1 MAGDILGIGV
11 SGLLAYQRSLATAG
25 HNITNANT
33 EGYSRQRVDLGTRPP
48 DFSGAGYNGTGVN
61 VESVRRVY
69 DSFLTSQ
76 VRTSTAS
83 FNQSDYFHTLSS
95 RIDNLL
101 ADPQAGLTPAL
112 QSFFNS
118 VQGVS
123 NDPSSV
129 AARQV
134 LLSEASS
141 LVERFKSLD
150 SRLSD
155 INSSIN
161 IDITNTVSEINSIA
175 QGIASANQDI
185 ALAAGSGAGVFPN
198 DLLDKRDALIVDL
211 SKRIAVTTV
220 PQDDGSI
227 NIFIGNGQSLVTGF
241 RAQTLN
247 SVQNQF
253 DPTRLD
259 VGYKIGN
266 TSVNITDQLS
276 GGKLG
281 GVLDFRKNNLDE
293 AKKFL
298 GRVAIG
304 LADTFNDQHKLGQ
317 DLNGQLGGD
326 FFKVP
331 AIQVQSR
338 VLNSGTGLVAASLV
352 NPGAIT
358 TSEYRLTYNGA
369 NAYTLQ
375 RLSDSQT
382 FAINTGGTTPYTT
395 EEFDGFSINITAGS
409 AVNDSFLIKPTYTA
423 AQNIGLTITDA
434 KAIAAA
440 SPIRTSAALANA
452 GTGIIN
458 PGVVNSP
465 NNRVSLQFTSATTYN
480 VVDETTGASL
490 ATSQTFTSGSNIPFN
505 GWTIQ
510 ISGIVAAGDKFYVD
524 KTVTTAATANIGA
537 GAISPAIVSQPDP
550 NLRDPVTIT
559 FNSPPI
565 TFNVTG
571 AATGSPVTTVPYVS
585 GQPISFNGWTVKVTG
600 TPAAGDVFKVGA
612 NTNGVSDNRNALLL
626 TQLQTQHTLDNG
638 TATYQDAYGQ
648 LVAKVGT
655 QTRQAEITS
664 NAQEVLKNQA
674 IESRDSL
681 SGVNL
686 DEEAADLVRLQQA
699 YQAAAQV
706 ISVSDTLFQALLGA
720 VRR

>member
-1 MAGDILGIGV
+1 MAGDILGIGI

-33 EGYSRQRVDLGTRPP
+33 EGYSRQRVELGTRSP
-48 DFSGAGYNGTGVN
+48 DFSGGGYIGTGVN

-76 VRTSTAS
+76 VRNSTAS

-118 VQGVS
+118 VQGVA
-123 NDPSSV
+123 NDPGSL

-134 LLSEASS
+134 LLSESSS
-141 LVERFKSLD
+141 LVERFHALD
-150 SRLSD
+150 TRFSEL
-155 INSSIN
+155 NSSIN
-161 IDITNTVSEINSIA
+161 IDISNTVTEINSLA

-185 ALAAGSGAGVFPN
+185 ALATGSGAGNLPN
-198 DLLDKRDALIVDL
+198 DLLDKRDALIVEL

-220 PQDDGSI
+220 PQDDGSV
-227 NIFIGNGQSLVTGF
+227 NIFIGNGQSIVAGF
-241 RAQTLN
+241 RAQSL
-247 SVQNQF
+247 SAVQNQF

-266 TSVNITDQLS
+266 SAVNITEQLS

-293 AKKFL
+293 AKKLL

-304 LADTFNDQHKLGQ
+304 LADTFNDQHNLGQ

-331 AIQVQSR
+331 AINVQPR
-338 VLNSGTGLVAASLV
+338 VLNSGTGLIAASLV

-358 TSEYRLTYNGA
+358 TSDYRLTYNGA
-369 NAYTLQ
+369 NAYALL
-375 RLSDSQT
+375 RLSDNQA
-382 FAINTGGTTPYTT
+382 FAINTGGVSPYTT
-395 EEFDGFSINITAGS
+395 EEFDGFSINITAG
-409 AVNDSFLIKPTYTA
+409 AAINDSFLIRPTSTA
-423 AQNIGLTITDA
+423 AQNIGLAITDA

-440 SPIRTSAALANA
+440 APIRTSAALANVGA
-452 GTGIIN
+452 GIIN

-465 NNRVSLQFTSATTYN
+465 NNRVSLQFTSATTYD
-480 VVDETTGASL
+480 VLDETTGASL
-490 ATSQTFTSGSNIPFN
+490 AKNLTYTSGSNIPFN

-510 ISGIVAAGDKFYVD
+510 ISGTVATGDKFYVD
-524 KTVTTAATANIGA
+524 KTVTTADTANTGV
-537 GAISPAIVSQPDP
+537 GAISPAIVSPPDP
-550 NLRDPVTIT
+550 NLRDTVTLT
-559 FNSPPI
+559 FNNPPT
-565 TFNVTG
+565 TFNVAG
-571 AATGSPVTTVPYVS
+571 ATTGSPIVTVPYVS

-600 TPAAGDVFKVGA
+600 TPAAGDVFRVGA

-626 TQLQTQHTLDNG
+626 AQLQTQRTLDNG

-648 LVAKVGT
+648 LVANVGT
-655 QTRQAEITS
+655 QTRQAEITR

-706 ISVSDTLFQALLGA
+706 IAVSDTLFQALLGA

>member
-33 EGYSRQRVDLGTRPP
+33 DGFSRQRVELGTRPP
-48 DFSGAGYNGTGVN
+48 DFTGGGYSGTGVN
-61 VESVRRVY
+61 VTSVRRVY

-76 VRTSTAS
+76 VRNSTAS
-83 FNQSDYFHTLSS
+83 FSQSDYFHTLSS

-123 NDPSSV
+123 NDPSSL

-134 LLSEASS
+134 LLSESS
-141 LVERFKSLD
+141 TLVDRFHAIDTRFSEL
-150 SRLSD
+150 
-155 INSSIN
+155 NTSIN
-161 IDITNTVSEINSIA
+161 IDISNTVTEINSLA

-185 ALAAGSGAGVFPN
+185 AFATGSGAGNLPN
-198 DLLDKRDALIVDL
+198 DLLDKRDALIVEL
-211 SKRIAVTTV
+211 SNHIAVTTV
-220 PQDDGSI
+220 SQDDGSI
-227 NIFIGNGQSLVTGF
+227 NIFIGNGQSLVSGF
-241 RAQTLN
+241 RPQSLSA
-247 SVQNQF
+247 VQNQF

-266 TSVNITDQLS
+266 SVVNITDQLS
-276 GGKLG
+276 GGKLA

-293 AKKFL
+293 AKKYL

-317 DLNGQLGGD
+317 DLNGQLGAN
-326 FFKVP
+326 FFNVP
-331 AIQVQSR
+331 PIQVQPR
-338 VLNSGTGLVAASLV
+338 VLNSGTGVATASLV
-352 NPGAIT
+352 NPGGIT
-358 TSEYRLTYNGA
+358 TSDYRLTYNGA

-375 RLSDSQT
+375 RLSDNQT
-382 FAINTGGTTPYTT
+382 FAINTGGTSPYVT
-395 EEFDGFSINITAGS
+395 EEFDGFSINITAG
-409 AVNDSFLIKPTYTA
+409 AALNDSFLIRPTSTA
-423 AQNIGLTITDA
+423 AQNIGLAITDA
-434 KAIAAA
+434 KGIAAA
-440 SPIRTSAALANA
+440 APIRTSVALSNVGA
-452 GTGIIN
+452 GIID

-490 ATSQTFTSGSNIPFN
+490 AQNRNYVSGSSITFN
-505 GWTIQ
+505 GWTVN
-510 ISGIVAAGDKFYVD
+510 ISGVAAIGDKFYVD
-524 KTVTTAATANIGA
+524 KTVTTIGTANIGA
-537 GAISPAIVSQPDP
+537 GTITSATVSPPDP

-559 FNSPPI
+559 FNNPPT
-565 TFNVTG
+565 TFNVAGTT
-571 AATGSPVTTVPYVS
+571 TGSPIVTVPYVS
-585 GQPISFNGWTVKVTG
+585 GQPISFNGWTIKVTG
-600 TPAAGDVFKVGA
+600 TPVAGDVFKVGA

-626 TQLQTQHTLDNG
+626 TQLQTQRTLDNG

-648 LVAKVGT
+648 LVANVGT
-655 QTRQAEITS
+655 QTHQAKITR
-664 NAQEVLKNQA
+664 NAQEVLRNQA

-706 ISVSDTLFQALLGA
+706 IAVSDTLFQSLLSA

>member
-1 MAGDILGIGV
+1 MAGDILGIGI

-33 EGYSRQRVDLGTRPP
+33 EGYSRQRVELGTRPP
-48 DFSGAGYNGTGVN
+48 DFSGGGYNGTGVS
-61 VESVRRVY
+61 VESVRRMY
-69 DSFLTSQ
+69 DNFLTSQ
-76 VRTSTAS
+76 VRNSTAS
-83 FNQSDYFHTLSS
+83 FSQSNYFHTLSS

-118 VQGVS
+118 VQDVS
-123 NDPSSV
+123 NDPSSL

-134 LLSEASS
+134 LLSESS
-141 LVERFKSLD
+141 TLVERFHALD
-150 SRLSD
+150 TRFSEL
-155 INSSIN
+155 NSSIN
-161 IDITNTVSEINSIA
+161 IDISNTVTEINSLA

-185 ALAAGSGAGVFPN
+185 ALATGSGAGNLPN
-198 DLLDKRDALIVDL
+198 DLLDKRDALIVEM

-220 PQDDGSI
+220 SQDDGSI
-227 NIFIGNGQSLVTGF
+227 NIFIGNGQSLVSGF
-241 RAQTLN
+241 RPQSLSA
-247 SVQNQF
+247 VQNQF

-266 TSVNITDQLS
+266 SVVNITDQLS

-304 LADTFNDQHKLGQ
+304 LADTFNDQHNLGQ
-317 DLNGQLGGD
+317 DLNGRLGGN

-331 AIQVQSR
+331 AIQVQPR
-338 VLNSGTGLVAASLV
+338 ALNSGAGVVTASLV
-352 NPGAIT
+352 SPGGIT
-358 TSEYRLTYNGA
+358 TSDYRLTYNGA

-375 RLSDSQT
+375 RLSDNQT
-382 FAINTGGTTPYTT
+382 FAINTGGTSPYVT
-395 EEFDGFSINITAGS
+395 EEFDGFSINITAG
-409 AVNDSFLIKPTYTA
+409 AALNDSFLIQPTSTA
-423 AQNIGLTITDA
+423 AKNIDLAITDA
-434 KAIAAA
+434 KGIAAA
-440 SPIRTSAALANA
+440 APIRTSAALANVGA
-452 GTGIIN
+452 GIIDS
-458 PGVVNSP
+458 GVVNSP

-480 VVDETTGASL
+480 VVDEITGASL
-490 ATSQTFTSGSNIPFN
+490 AKNLNYVSGTNISFN

-510 ISGIVAAGDKFYVD
+510 ISGVAALGDKFYVD
-524 KTVTTAATANIGA
+524 KTVTTTDAANIGS
-537 GAISPAIVSQPDP
+537 GAITAAIVSPPDP
-550 NLRDPVTIT
+550 NISDAVTIT
-559 FNSPPI
+559 FNNPPA
-565 TFNVTG
+565 TFNVAG
-571 AATGSPVTTVPYVS
+571 ATTGSPIVTVPYVS

-600 TPAAGDVFKVGA
+600 TPAAGDVFRVGK
-612 NTNGVSDNRNALLL
+612 NTSGVSDNRNALLL
-626 TQLQTQHTLDNG
+626 TQLQTQPTLDNG

-648 LVAKVGT
+648 LVANVGT
-655 QTRQAEITS
+655 QTHQAEITR

-706 ISVSDTLFQALLGA
+706 IAVSDTLFQALLGA

>member
-1 MAGDILGIGV
+1 MAGDVLGIGI
-11 SGLLAYQRSLATAG
+11 SGLLAYQRALATVG
-25 HNITNANT
+25 HNITNVNT
-33 EGYSRQRVDLGTRPP
+33 EGYSRQRVEMGTRPP
-48 DFSGAGYNGTGVN
+48 AFSGNGYVGTGVN

-69 DSFLTSQ
+69 DNFLASQ
-76 VRTSTAS
+76 VRNSTAS
-83 FNQSDYFHTLSS
+83 FGQSDYFHTLSS
-95 RIDNLL
+95 RIDNLM

-112 QSFFNS
+112 QSFFNG

-123 NDPSSV
+123 NDPSSI

-150 SRLSD
+150 TRFTEM
-155 INSSIN
+155 NSSIN
-161 IDITNTVSEINSIA
+161 IEISNIVADINSLA

-185 ALAAGSGAGVFPN
+185 VLAAGSSAGNIPN
-198 DLLDKRDALIVDL
+198 DLLDKRDALIVEM

-220 PQDDGSI
+220 PQDDGSV
-227 NIFIGNGQSLVTGF
+227 NIFIGNGQAIVSGF
-241 RAQTLN
+241 RAQSLSTI
-247 SVQNQF
+247 QNQF

-259 VGYKIGN
+259 VGYKMGN
-266 TSVNITDQLS
+266 SAVNITDQLS

-293 AKKFL
+293 ARKLL
-298 GRVAIG
+298 GRVALG
-304 LADTFNDQHKLGQ
+304 LADTFNAQHNLGQ

-331 AIQVQSR
+331 ALQVQPR
-338 VLNSGTGLVAASLV
+338 VLNSGTGLIAASLV

-358 TSEYRLTYNGA
+358 TSDYRLTYNGA

-382 FAINTGGTTPYTT
+382 FAINTGGTSPYTT
-395 EEFDGFSINITAGS
+395 EEFDGFSMSITAGA
-409 AVNDSFLIKPTYTA
+409 AVNDSFLIRPTYTA

-440 SPIRTSAALANA
+440 APMRTSAALTNA
-452 GTGIIN
+452 GAGVIN
-458 PGVVNSP
+458 SGVVNSP
-465 NNRVSLQFTSATTYN
+465 DNRVSLQFTSATTYD

-490 ATSQTFTSGSNIPFN
+490 AKNLTYTSGSNIPFN

-510 ISGIVAAGDKFYVD
+510 ISGIVATGDKFYVD
-524 KTVTTAATANIGA
+524 KTVTTADTANAGA
-537 GAISPAIVSQPDP
+537 GAISPAIVSPPDP
-550 NLRDPVTIT
+550 NLRDTVTIT
-559 FNSPPI
+559 FNNPPT
-565 TFNVTG
+565 TFNVAG
-571 AATGSPVTTVPYVS
+571 ATTGSPVATIPYVS

-600 TPAAGDVFKVGA
+600 TPAAGDVFRVGA

-626 TQLQTQHTLDNG
+626 AQLQTQRTLDNG

-655 QTRQAEITS
+655 QTRQAEMTR

>member
-1 MAGDILGIGV
+1 MAGDILGIGI
-11 SGLLAYQRSLATAG
+11 SGLLAYQRALATAG

-33 EGYSRQRVDLGTRPP
+33 EGYSRQRVELGTRPP
-48 DFSGAGYNGTGVN
+48 EFSGSGYVGAGVN

-69 DSFLTSQ
+69 DDFLASQ
-76 VRTSTAS
+76 VRNSTAS
-83 FNQSDYFHTLSS
+83 FGQGDYLHTLSS

-112 QSFFNS
+112 QDFFNS

-123 NDPSSV
+123 NAPASLS
-129 AARQV
+129 ARQV
-134 LLSEASS
+134 LLGESSS
-141 LVERFKSLD
+141 LVERFHSLD
-150 SRLSD
+150 TRFSELH
-155 INSSIN
+155 SSIN
-161 IDITNTVSEINSIA
+161 IDISNIVAEINSLA

-185 ALAAGSGAGVFPN
+185 SLATGSGAGNIPN

-220 PQDDGSI
+220 PQDDGAI
-227 NIFIGNGQSLVTGF
+227 NIFIGSGQSIVSGF
-241 RAQTLN
+241 RTQSLSA
-247 SVQNQF
+247 VQNQF
-253 DPTRLD
+253 DPARLD

-266 TSVNITDQLS
+266 SVVNISDQLS

-293 AKKFL
+293 AKKLL

-304 LADTFNDQHKLGQ
+304 LADTFNDQHNLGQ

-331 AIQVQSR
+331 AIQAQPR
-338 VLNSGTGLVAASLV
+338 TLNSGTGLVAASLV

-358 TSEYRLTYNGA
+358 TSDYRLTYNGA

-375 RLSDSQT
+375 RLSDNQAFT
-382 FAINTGGTTPYTT
+382 INTGGVSPYTT
-395 EEFDGFSINITAGS
+395 EEFDGFSINITAGA
-409 AVNDSFLIKPTYTA
+409 AVNDSFLIRPTYTA
-423 AQNIGLTITDA
+423 AQNIGLVIADA

-440 SPIRTSAALANA
+440 APIRTVAALANA
-452 GTGIIN
+452 GSGVID
-458 PGVVNSP
+458 PGVVNPPS
-465 NNRVSLQFTSATTYN
+465 NRVTLQFTSATTYD
-480 VVDETTGASL
+480 VVDETTGALL
-490 ATSQTFTSGSNIPFN
+490 AQNSGYVSGSNISFN
-505 GWTIQ
+505 GWTVQ
-510 ISGIVAAGDKFYVD
+510 ISGVAALGDKFYVD
-524 KTVTTAATANIGA
+524 KTVTTADAANIGA
-537 GAISPAIVSQPDP
+537 GAITAAIVSPPDP
-550 NLRDPVTIT
+550 NLRDPVTLT
-559 FNSPPI
+559 FNNPPT

-571 AATGSPVTTVPYVS
+571 ATTGSPIATVPYVS

-600 TPAAGDVFKVGA
+600 TPAAGDVFTVGA

-626 TQLQTQHTLDNG
+626 TQLQTQRTLDNG

-648 LVAKVGT
+648 LVANVGT
-655 QTRQAEITS
+655 QTHQAKITR

-699 YQAAAQV
+699 YQAAAQM
-706 ISVSDTLFQALLGA
+706 ISVSDTLFQSLLGA

>member
-1 MAGDILGIGV
+1 MAGDILGIGI

-33 EGYSRQRVDLGTRPP
+33 EGYSRQRVELGTRPP
-48 DFSGAGYNGTGVN
+48 EFSGSGYIGSGVN
-61 VESVRRVY
+61 IESVRRVY

-76 VRTSTAS
+76 VRNSTAS
-83 FNQSDYFHTLSS
+83 FSQSDYYHTLSS

-123 NDPSSV
+123 NDPGSI

-150 SRLSD
+150 TRFSEL
-155 INSSIN
+155 NSSIN
-161 IDITNTVSEINSIA
+161 IDISNTVTEINSLA

-185 ALAAGSGAGVFPN
+185 SLATGSGAGNLPN
-198 DLLDKRDALIVDL
+198 DLLDKRDALIVEL

-227 NIFIGNGQSLVTGF
+227 NIFIGNGQSIVSGF
-241 RAQTLN
+241 RTQSLSAI
-247 SVQNQF
+247 QNQF

-266 TSVNITDQLS
+266 TAVNITDQLS

-304 LADTFNDQHKLGQ
+304 LADTFNDQHNLGQ

-331 AIQVQSR
+331 AINVQPR

-358 TSEYRLTYNGA
+358 TSDYRLTYNGA

-375 RLSDSQT
+375 RLSDNQT
-382 FAINTGGTTPYTT
+382 FAINTGGTSPYTT
-395 EEFDGFSINITAGS
+395 EEFNGFSINITAG
-409 AVNDSFLIKPTYTA
+409 AAANDSFLIQPTYTA
-423 AQNIGLTITDA
+423 AQNIGLTIADA

-440 SPIRTSAALANA
+440 APIRTSTALTNVGA
-452 GTGIIN
+452 GIIN
-458 PGVVNSP
+458 SGLVNSP
-465 NNRVSLQFTSATTYN
+465 NNRVSLQFTSATTYD

-490 ATSQTFTSGSNIPFN
+490 AQNLNYVSGSNISFN

-510 ISGIVAAGDKFYVD
+510 ISGVAALGDKFYVD
-524 KTVTTAATANIGA
+524 KTVTTADVANIGA
-537 GAISPAIVSQPDP
+537 GAITAAIVSPPDP
-550 NLRDPVTIT
+550 DISDPVTIT
-559 FNSPPI
+559 FNIPPT
-565 TFNVTG
+565 TFNVAG
-571 AATGSPVTTVPYVS
+571 ATTGSPIVTVPYVS

-600 TPAAGDVFKVGA
+600 TPAAGDVFRVGA
-612 NTNGVSDNRNALLL
+612 NTNGISDNRNVLLL

-648 LVAKVGT
+648 LVANVGT
-655 QTRQAEITS
+655 QTHQAEITR

-706 ISVSDTLFQALLGA
+706 IAVSDTLFQALLGA

>member
-1 MAGDILGIGV
+1 MAGDILGIGI

-33 EGYSRQRVDLGTRPP
+33 EGYSRQRVELGTRPP
-48 DFSGAGYNGTGVN
+48 DFSGGGYSGTGVN
-61 VESVRRVY
+61 VESVRRMY

-76 VRTSTAS
+76 VRNSTAS

-118 VQGVS
+118 VQGVA
-123 NDPSSV
+123 NDPGSL

-134 LLSEASS
+134 LLSESSS
-141 LVERFKSLD
+141 LIERFHALD
-150 SRLSD
+150 TRFSEL
-155 INSSIN
+155 NSSIN
-161 IDITNTVSEINSIA
+161 IDISNTVTEINSLA

-185 ALAAGSGAGVFPN
+185 ALATGSGAGNLPN
-198 DLLDKRDALIVDL
+198 DLLDKRDALIVEL

-227 NIFIGNGQSLVTGF
+227 NIFIGNGQSIVSGF
-241 RAQTLN
+241 RTQSLSA
-247 SVQNQF
+247 VQNQF

-266 TSVNITDQLS
+266 SAVNITEQLS

-331 AIQVQSR
+331 AINVQPR
-338 VLNSGTGLVAASLV
+338 VLNSGTGLIAASLV

-358 TSEYRLTYNGA
+358 TSDYRLTYNGA
-369 NAYTLQ
+369 NAYTLL
-375 RLSDSQT
+375 RLSDNQA
-382 FAINTGGTTPYTT
+382 FAINTGGVSPYTT
-395 EEFDGFSINITAGS
+395 EEFDGFSINITAG
-409 AVNDSFLIKPTYTA
+409 AAINDSFFIRPTSTA
-423 AQNIGLTITDA
+423 AKNIGLTITDA

-440 SPIRTSAALANA
+440 APIRTSAALANA
-452 GTGIIN
+452 GAGIIS
-458 PGVVNSP
+458 PGVVNPP
-465 NNRVSLQFTSATTYN
+465 NNRVSLQFTSATTYD

-490 ATSQTFTSGSNIPFN
+490 AKNLNYVSGSNISFN

-510 ISGIVAAGDKFYVD
+510 ISGAAVLGDRFYVD
-524 KTVTTAATANIGA
+524 KTVTTVDAANTGA
-537 GAISPAIVSQPDP
+537 GIITAAIVNPPDP
-550 NLRDPVTIT
+550 NISDTVTLT
-559 FNSPPI
+559 FNNPPT
-565 TFNVTG
+565 TFNVAG
-571 AATGSPVTTVPYVS
+571 ATTGSPIVTVPYVS

-600 TPAAGDVFKVGA
+600 TPAAGDVFTVGA

-626 TQLQTQHTLDNG
+626 AQLQTQRTLDNG

-648 LVAKVGT
+648 LVANVGT
-655 QTRQAEITS
+655 QTRQAEITR

-706 ISVSDTLFQALLGA
+706 IAVSDTLFQALLGA

>member
-1 MAGDILGIGV
+1 MAGDILGIGI

-33 EGYSRQRVDLGTRPP
+33 EGYSRQRVELGTRPP
-48 DFSGAGYNGTGVN
+48 DFSGGGYSGTGVN

-76 VRTSTAS
+76 VRNSTAS
-83 FNQSDYFHTLSS
+83 FSQSDYFHTLSS

-123 NDPSSV
+123 NDPGSI

-150 SRLSD
+150 TRFSEL
-155 INSSIN
+155 NSSIN
-161 IDITNTVSEINSIA
+161 IDISNTVTEINSLA

-185 ALAAGSGAGVFPN
+185 ALATGSGAGNLPN
-198 DLLDKRDALIVDL
+198 DLLDKRDALIVEL
-211 SKRIAVTTV
+211 SKRISVTTV
-220 PQDDGSI
+220 PQDDGSV
-227 NIFIGNGQSLVTGF
+227 NIFIGNGQSIVSGF
-241 RAQTLN
+241 RTQSLSAI
-247 SVQNQF
+247 QNQF

-304 LADTFNDQHKLGQ
+304 LADTFNDQHNLGQ

-331 AIQVQSR
+331 TIQVQPR

-358 TSEYRLTYNGA
+358 TSDYRLTYNGA

-375 RLSDSQT
+375 RLSDNQT
-382 FAINTGGTTPYTT
+382 FAINTGGTSPYTT
-395 EEFDGFSINITAGS
+395 EEFDGFSISITAGA
-409 AVNDSFLIKPTYTA
+409 AVNDSFLIQPTYTA
-423 AQNIGLTITDA
+423 AKNIGLTITDA

-440 SPIRTSAALANA
+440 APIRTSAALANA

-458 PGVVNSP
+458 SGVVNSP
-465 NNRVSLQFTSATTYN
+465 DNRVSLQFTSATTYN

-490 ATSQTFTSGSNIPFN
+490 AQNLNYVSGSNISFN

-510 ISGIVAAGDKFYVD
+510 ISGAAALGDKFYVD
-524 KTVTTAATANIGA
+524 KTVTTADAANSGVGTVTA
-537 GAISPAIVSQPDP
+537 AIVSPPDP
-550 NLRDPVTIT
+550 DVTDPVTIT
-559 FNSPPI
+559 FNNPPT
-565 TFNVTG
+565 TFNVAG
-571 AATGSPVTTVPYVS
+571 ATTGSPIVTVPYVS

-600 TPAAGDVFKVGA
+600 TPAAGDVFRVGA

-626 TQLQTQHTLDNG
+626 TQLQTQRTLDNG

-648 LVAKVGT
+648 LVANVGT
-655 QTRQAEITS
+655 QTHQAEITR

-706 ISVSDTLFQALLGA
+706 IAVSDTLFQALLGA